1 MSTSTEKHL
10 MPIILTKSAFAVRGI
25 LSITGTVTSSNRLG
39 AGSSESFVVMLEFST
54 NNGAD
59 DRAPSASILY
69 LPCMFSVRRKKK
81 RGDMNEDDMN
91 KAIRQ
96 FLVFFC
102 FFLCS
107 IAVLESKLAYP
118 F

>member
-1 MSTSTEKHL
+1 

-69 LPCMFSVRRKKK
+69 LPCMLSVRRKKK